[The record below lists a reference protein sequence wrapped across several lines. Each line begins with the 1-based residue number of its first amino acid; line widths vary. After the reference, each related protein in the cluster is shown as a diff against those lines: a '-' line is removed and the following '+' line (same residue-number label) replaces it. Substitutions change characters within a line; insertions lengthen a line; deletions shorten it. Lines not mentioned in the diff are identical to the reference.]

1 MNYRKLNLTFGW
13 LVFLIATIVYFITIE
28 DTVSLWD
35 CGEYITTAYKLEVGH
50 PPGAPLFMM
59 IGRLFSFF
67 ADPENVAVSI
77 NRLSA
82 LSSSLSILF
91 MFWSIT
97 LLAKKIALK
106 DKKELSKGDKI
117 AVLGSGLIGSLAY
130 TFSDSFWFSA
140 VEGEVYA
147 MASLFTA
154 IIFWAILK
162 WDEEMA
168 LVQHENLD
176 ADYAPNRWL
185 LLIMFLLGLAIGV
198 HLLGILVVPAIGFVI
213 YFRYKKVADIKG
225 ILLTG
230 IVALLT
236 FKMSVVTNDAGS
248 IVGLT
253 SVGNAI
259 YLSGLKWLVMLAP
272 LGIVFYMS
280 FGINKMSASK
290 AQTTFWVFA
299 GLMGL
304 SLSSILLVYTGMSVT
319 RVFFICSATF
329 GAMSIY
335 GYTTK
340 RDLTKLGSFLMMGLI
355 GIIIASIVNIFMKS
369 SMMYFVISILGVL
382 IFVGLTAYDTQK
394 IKNMYTSSDS
404 GELMGKKAVMGA
416 LTLYLDFI
424 NLFIMLLRLFGQRR

>member
-1 MNYRKLNLTFGW
+1 
-13 LVFLIATIVYFITIE
+13 
-28 DTVSLWD
+28 
-35 CGEYITTAYKLEVGH
+35 
-50 PPGAPLFMM
+50 MM
-59 IGRLFSFF
+59 DF
-67 ADPENVAVSI
+67 NK
-77 NRLSA
+77 N
-82 LSSSLSILF
+82 
-91 MFWSIT
+91 
-97 LLAKKIALK
+97 
-106 DKKELSKGDKI
+106 
-117 AVLGSGLIGSLAY
+117 
-130 TFSDSFWFSA
+130 
-140 VEGEVYA
+140 
-147 MASLFTA
+147 
-154 IIFWAILK
+154 
-162 WDEEMA
+162 
-168 LVQHENLD
+168 
-176 ADYAPNRWL
+176 
-185 LLIMFLLGLAIGV
+185 
-198 HLLGILVVPAIGFVI
+198 GILNRAKAAQQSTVVMDEGLRT
-213 YFRYKKVADIKG
+213 YMLKVYNYMATG

-253 SVGNAI
+253 SMGNAI
-259 YLSGLKWLVMLAP
+259 YMSGLKWLVMLAP

-280 FGINKMSASK
+280 FGINKMSAAK
-290 AQTTFWVFA
+290 AQTTFWFFA

-329 GAMSIY
+329 GSMSIY

-355 GIIIASIVNIFMKS
+355 GIIIASLVNIFLKS

-394 IKNMYTSSDS
+394 IKNMYAASDT
-404 GELMGKKAVMGA
+404 GEIMGKKAVMGA